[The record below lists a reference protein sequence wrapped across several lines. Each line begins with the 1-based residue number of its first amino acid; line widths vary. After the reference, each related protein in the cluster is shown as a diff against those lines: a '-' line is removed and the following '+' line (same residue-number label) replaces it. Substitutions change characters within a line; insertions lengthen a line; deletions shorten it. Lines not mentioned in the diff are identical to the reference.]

1 MTMLMMMLMMM
12 ATTTDSGIFR
22 GVRYVKNND
31 YAVVL
36 LFDVNGYIAGMQC
49 AVRILSFQKCWQVA
63 SRLSQNINFIEII
76 DHMRHCLCVTGTK
89 AAYKRREN
97 HERTRNRSLCYGVIL
112 CINLLF
118 NGCTFKSLLA
128 GRKKKRKEVP
138 FHPAR

>member
-49 AVRILSFQKCWQVA
+49 AVRILFS
-63 SRLSQNINFIEII
+63 E
-76 DHMRHCLCVTGTK
+76 M
-89 AAYKRREN
+89 
-97 HERTRNRSLCYGVIL
+97 
-112 CINLLF
+112 
-118 NGCTFKSLLA
+118 LA
-128 GRKKKRKEVP
+128 GCRTFVTKYQFYRNDKPYEALFVCRCDKGCIKTARGSRKNTKPFAMLWGYFVYQFIISWLHIKIVIGLAKKKEKKVP